1 MSSIQQTTSRPAVLK
16 PFIDERTA
24 LTCVHCGLC
33 LTSCPTYLET
43 GDENLSPRG
52 RIYLMRQLLSGRVPL
67 NDATVQ
73 PLDVC
78 LGCLGCQTVCP
89 GSVHYG
95 ELIEHTR
102 DFIEHGYQRSLYQWL
117 LRRVLVEQVFPFPWR
132 TKLALAPL
140 QFIRWLGVEGW
151 LPRFTRGMTSLV
163 PAGFRSEPLPLT
175 SPTAVTEKKGR
186 IGFVEGCVQSVM
198 FGPTNSA
205 VVRLLNRAGF
215 DVVTPPGQVCCGALY
230 SHSGQLEKAR
240 DCARRNIAVF
250 ERFDADHIVIGGSG
264 CGATLK
270 EYGLLLKDDPDW
282 AARGKNFAAKVRDM
296 VEILSPGSFTLKT
309 ESMPLVTYHDACHLN
324 HAQGIRQQPRDLLK
338 AVCGSRYVELPESDL
353 CCGSA
358 GSYNLTQPDMAARL
372 QKRKVSNILKTG
384 ASVVLTTNPGCM
396 LQIRAGLVAA
406 GRSDIEVVHLA
417 DFLDRLFCTSRS
429 R

>member
-1 MSSIQQTTSRPAVLK
+1 MLK

-117 LRRVLVEQVFPFPWR
+117 LRRVLVEQVFPYPWR

-140 QFIRWLGVEGW
+140 QFIRWIGVEGW

-163 PAGFRSEPLPLT
+163 PAGFRSEPLPLI

-250 ERFDADHIVIGGSG
+250 ERFDVDHIVIGGSG

>member
-1 MSSIQQTTSRPAVLK
+1 MLE

-33 LTSCPTYLET
+33 LASCPTYLET

-52 RIYLMRQLLSGRVPL
+52 RIYLMRQLLSGRAPL

-78 LGCLGCQTVCP
+78 LGCLGCQTACP
-89 GSVHYG
+89 SSVRYG

-102 DFIEHGYQRSLYQWL
+102 DFIEHHHRRSLYQML
-117 LRRVLVEQVFPFPWR
+117 LRRVLVEQVFPYPWR
-132 TKLALAPL
+132 TKLALSPL
-140 QFIRWLGVEGW
+140 KLIRWLGLEGW
-151 LPRFTRGMTSLV
+151 LPRFTRPMTSLV
-163 PAGFRSEPLPLT
+163 PPGFRSEPLPLT
-175 SPTAVTEKKGR
+175 SLAVVTEKKGR
-186 IGFVEGCVQSVM
+186 IGFIEGCVQSVM

-205 VVRLLNRAGF
+205 VVRLLARAGF
-215 DVVTPPGQVCCGALY
+215 DVVTPPGQGCCGALF

-250 ERFDADHIVIGGSG
+250 ERFAVDHIVIGGSG

-270 EYGLLLKDDPDW
+270 EYGLLLKDDPAW
-282 AARGKNFAAKVRDM
+282 AARAKVFADKVRDM
-296 VEILSPGSFTLKT
+296 VEILSPRSFNLTAGSG
-309 ESMPLVTYHDACHLN
+309 PLVTYHDACHLN

-338 AVCGSRYVELPESDL
+338 AVCGSRFVELPESDL

-358 GSYNLTQPDMAARL
+358 GSYNLTQPDMASRL
-372 QKRKVSNILKTG
+372 QKRKVENILKTG
-384 ASVVLTTNPGCM
+384 ANVVVTTNPGCM
-396 LQIRAGLVAA
+396 LQIRAGLIAA
-406 GRSDIEVVHLA
+406 GRADIEVAHLA
-417 DFLDRLFCTSRS
+417 DYLDRLGAGRS
-429 R
+429 

>member
-1 MSSIQQTTSRPAVLK
+1 MLK

-140 QFIRWLGVEGW
+140 QFIRWLRVEGW

-163 PAGFRSEPLPLT
+163 PAGFRSEPLPLI
-175 SPTAVTEKKGR
+175 SPTAATEKKGR

-205 VVRLLNRAGF
+205 VVRLLTRAGF

-230 SHSGQLEKAR
+230 SHSGHLEKAR
-240 DCARRNIAVF
+240 DCARRNIEVF
-250 ERFDADHIVIGGSG
+250 ERFDVDHIVIGGSG

-406 GRSDIEVVHLA
+406 GRADIEVVHLA
-417 DFLDRLFCTSRS
+417 DFLDRLFCVSRS